1 MAEKITAE
9 SAIKAVQECA
19 SVIGPLIARYER
31 LCLIVAFLNI
41 LIERM
46 REENGGI

>member
-1 MAEKITAE
+1 VAEKVTAE

-31 LCLIVAFLNI
+31 LCLMAAFLEM
-41 LIERM
+41 LRERIS
-46 REENGGI
+46 EKDGSI